1 MGLREELLMKV
12 GAIMQKPFLESKA
25 IYRTGQK
32 FEDLNINYEV
42 QKFFVELGRK
52 QILFN
57 PPYNH
62 QAQALEIALTEKKDL
77 VLQPEK
83 VLGRQRLFFYLYLKE
98 WLKKRSQVILLK
110 KEQ

>member
-42 QKFFVELGRK
+42 QKFFVELGK
-52 QILFN
+52 TNSF
-57 PPYNH
+57 
-62 QAQALEIALTEKKDL
+62 
-77 VLQPEK
+77 
-83 VLGRQRLFFYLYLKE
+83 
-98 WLKKRSQVILLK
+98 
-110 KEQ
+110 